1 MKQPPTL
8 PQGRSLQ
15 NRYQIR
21 QKLGAGGYGSVYLA
35 YDSRLGGRKIA
46 IKELHNAS
54 PEAQK
59 LFAHEAQLLASLNHA
74 GLVRVYD
81 LFTENGVSYLV
92 MDYIEGR
99 DLLEVIL
106 EADKSRRPLAVAQV
120 LEWMIQVC
128 EAVSYLHSQK
138 PPIVHRDIKPGNIR
152 LNSSGRAMLVDF
164 GISKVDPKAKT
175 QMMAKAVSLGFSP
188 PEQYAGGGGTDT
200 RSDIY
205 ALGATLYC
213 LLTIQMPPDGFERLT
228 EGKPL
233 LPARQFNPA
242 IPATLET
249 VVQKAMDLNS
259 LHRFQNGAEML
270 AALQQVRGRGQA
282 ATPYPLAPAAA
293 QQPAF
298 VRCGRC
304 GLVSRPGAR
313 FCGRCGN
320 SFEGS
325 RCGQCGAVARPGA
338 RFCALCRAP
347 ISSNPV
353 QPTPTPAP
361 LAPSFQPYLAVAD
374 KQFAAGQYTQALV
387 AYEKARQLGA
397 TAPALYVNLSRCYLE
412 IKQLS
417 EAIDILEMGVRQ
429 HPQQAHLQTQLAL
442 AYLAAN
448 KNSQGLQTLEL
459 AYQLNPNDE
468 IVALLLGNIYYDMGN
483 HGKALPIFEKLQLT
497 PSRSTEI
504 RGKLV
509 MCYLATNRL
518 PQAENLLQILKQENP
533 KELNFVLLTGI
544 VYHKKG
550 QPAQALKELQKVV
563 RQDPK
568 QFMAFYYMG
577 DIYFEQQ
584 KWTDAVAAYQKCA
597 NLNPRDGDPQ
607 AKLAACYMQLKK
619 PQQALDALQMALK
632 IDPKNKLAQ
641 QIVAELSSP

>member
-1 MKQPPTL
+1 MDKPPLTL
-8 PQGRSLQ
+8 PQGRLLQ
-15 NRYQIR
+15 KRYQIVK
-21 QKLGAGGYGSVYLA
+21 KLGAGGYGSVYLA
-35 YDSRLGGRKIA
+35 HDSRLGGRNIA
-46 IKELHNAS
+46 IKELHSAS
-54 PEAQK
+54 VEAQK

-74 GLVRVYD
+74 GLARVYD

-106 EADKSRRPLAVAQV
+106 EADKKRRPLVVEQV
-120 LEWMIQVC
+120 LDWMIQVC
-128 EAVSYLHSQK
+128 EAVSYLHNQK

-188 PEQYAGGGGTDT
+188 PEQYSGGGGTDT

-233 LPARQFNPA
+233 LPPRQFNPA
-242 IPATLET
+242 IPAALET

-259 LHRFQNGAEML
+259 LRRYQNGAEIL
-270 AALQQVRGRGQA
+270 AALQQVRGQT
-282 ATPYPLAPAAA
+282 ATPYSLASAVP
-293 QQPAF
+293 QKSAF

-320 SFEGS
+320 SLEGNH
-325 RCGQCGAVARPGA
+325 CGQCGAVSRPGA
-338 RFCALCRAP
+338 RFCALCRTP
-347 ISSNPV
+347 IPANPV
-353 QPTPTPAP
+353 QPVLTPPPALSP
-361 LAPSFQPYLAVAD
+361 APYLAMAD
-374 KQFAAGQYTQALV
+374 KQFAAKQYPQALL

-397 TAPALYVNLSRCYLE
+397 THPSLYVNLSRCYLE
-412 IKQLS
+412 TKQLS
-417 EAIDILEMGVRQ
+417 EAIDILEIGARQ

-448 KNSQGLQTLEL
+448 KNSQGLQTLES
-459 AYQLNPNDE
+459 AYQLNPDDE
-468 IVALLLGNIYYDMGN
+468 IVATLLSNLYYDMGK
-483 HGKALPIFEKLQLT
+483 HTKALPILEKLQ
-497 PSRSTEI
+497 PKSPRSTEI
-504 RGKLV
+504 GSKLV

-518 PQAENLLQILKQENP
+518 QQAENLLKSLKQETP
-533 KELNFVLLTGI
+533 RELTFIFLTGI

-550 QPAQALKELQKVV
+550 QPDQALKELQKVV
-563 RQDPK
+563 KQDP
-568 QFMAFYYMG
+568 QHFLAFYYLG
-577 DIYFEQQ
+577 DIYFDQ
-584 KWTDAVAAYQKCA
+584 KKWAEAIVAYQKCT
-597 NLNPRDGDPQ
+597 NLNSRDGDPY
-607 AKLAACYMQLKK
+607 AKLSLCYLQLKK
-619 PQQALDALQMALK
+619 FHQALDALQKALQV
-632 IDPKNKLAQ
+632 DPNNKLAQ
-641 QIVAELSSP
+641 QIALELSGP